1 MQEARDDVGGN
12 VEVASAPNE
21 LEWCTLPGAD
31 VASCRQCVNHP
42 LVFKNWGQNKK
53 VQKLAG
59 RVLRV
64 TFRALGRRGTETMR
78 MLISS
83 VGTRGDLQPVV
94 ALALEV
100 RELGHKV
107 RM

>member
-1 MQEARDDVGGN
+1 
-12 VEVASAPNE
+12 
-21 LEWCTLPGAD
+21 
-31 VASCRQCVNHP
+31 
-42 LVFKNWGQNKK
+42 
-53 VQKLAG
+53 
-59 RVLRV
+59 
-64 TFRALGRRGTETMR
+64 MR